1 MKNPTKLQFS
11 LKAQIIHI
19 TSYDFDT
26 RHGIT
31 KIDHADIVKGEDTKM
46 GIPLSRTRKTWGCW
60 TNDLSKLFT
69 TVAKVY
75 ISQELYFG
83 WQKWE
88 LNNVFQ
94 FFDILMH
101 YWWYKEKYFFIS
113 NITTLI

>member
-46 GIPLSRTRKTWGCW
+46 GIPLSRTRKHG
-60 TNDLSKLFT
+60 DLEQMICQNYSQLLLR
-69 TVAKVY
+69 Y
-75 ISQELYFG
+75 IY
-83 WQKWE
+83 
-88 LNNVFQ
+88 
-94 FFDILMH
+94 H
-101 YWWYKEKYFFIS
+101 RS
-113 NITTLI
+113 NI